1 MPKRTDIH
9 KILIIGSG
17 PIVIGQACEFDYSG
31 TQACKAL
38 RQEGYQVVL
47 VNSNPATIMTDP
59 GMADST
65 YIEPLT
71 VESVAAIIKKERP
84 DALLPTVGGQ
94 TALNLA
100 IALDD
105 AGVLDEFGVEMIG
118 AKREAIKVAE
128 DRLLFKQAMDEAGM
142 LMPRGGFAKTWTEA
156 EALVKIT
163 EYPAIIRPSFTMGG
177 TGGGIAFNPEE
188 YEEIVRAGL
197 AASPVQ
203 EVLIEESILGWKEF
217 ELEVMRDLADNVVII
232 CSIENFDPMGV
243 HTGDSITVAPAQTLT
258 DREYQSMRD
267 MAIKIIRKVGVETGG
282 SNIQFAVNP
291 EDGEIRIIEM
301 NPRVS
306 RSSALASKA
315 TGFPIAKIAAKLA
328 VGYTLDEIPNDIT
341 KKTPASFEPTI
352 DYVVTKI
359 PKWNFEKFQEAED
372 VLGTQMKSVGEVMA
386 IGRTFKESLFKGLRS
401 LEAVK
406 PLRLEDV
413 PNDELQRKLAR
424 PNSQRFSYITYALE
438 HDWTIDEI
446 HRLSRIDPWFLDQVQ
461 QVMEIQ
467 REVEAVLSEPPA
479 SVGGSRSQHNHP
491 PANAGGS
498 DSATTALENIPFD
511 LLRAF
516 KEAALSDRRLAYLT
530 QRSEDEVRAYR
541 KSLGL
546 VPVYKRVDT
555 CGAEFESHTPYLYS
569 TYEEEDESQP
579 TDKPKIMILGSGPN
593 RIGQGIEFDYCCV
606 HASYALHEAGYE
618 TIMVNCNPE
627 TVSTDYD
634 TSDRLYFEPLTF
646 EDVMNIVDVEKPTGV
661 IVQFGGQTPLNLAM
675 RLHEAG
681 VPIIGTSPDSI
692 DLAEDR
698 KRFGALLRELGVPQ
712 PENGTATSIE
722 EALVIAERIGYPVLM
737 RPSYVLGGRAMAI
750 VYDDEAL
757 ERYMRTAVDFSHERP
772 VLIDKFLEQAAE
784 FDVDAVADET
794 ACIVAAIQEH
804 IEEAG
809 IHSGDSSCVLPPV
822 RIAEEHLETMRHY
835 TRRLA
840 AALSVKGLM
849 NIQFAIKH
857 DRVYVLEV
865 NPRASR
871 TVPFVSKATGVP
883 LARIGA
889 LVMAGQKL
897 KDFGLPNDLTVDR
910 FYVKSPVFPFAK
922 FPGVDPVLSPEMHST
937 GEVMGI
943 GETFGEAYGKAMIA
957 AGLKLPASGTAFISV
972 NDNDKGQA
980 VLLARRLVRLG
991 FELIATRGTAERL
1004 REVGLKVENVFKVN
1018 EGRPNIV
1025 DQIKQNEVAL
1035 IINTPLGRA
1044 SHYDEQAIRRAA
1056 LQYNVPCV
1064 TTMTGAQALV
1074 EALAVAASGSGAEI
1088 NVRALQELHAVT
1100 ASAR

>member
-38 RQEGYQVVL
+38 RAEGFEVVL

-59 GMADST
+59 EMADKT

-71 VESVAAIIKKERP
+71 VNSVTAIIERERP

-100 IALDD
+100 IALDE
-105 AGVLDEFGVEMIG
+105 AGVLEKFGVEMIG

-128 DRLLFKQAMDEAGM
+128 DRLLFKKAMDEAG
-142 LMPRGGFAKTWTEA
+142 LQMPRGGFARSWA
-156 EALVKIT
+156 EAQEIVET
-163 EYPAIIRPSFTMGG
+163 TAYPAIIRPSFTLGG
-177 TGGGIAFNPEE
+177 TGGGIAYNPEE
-188 YEEIVRAGL
+188 FEEIVRAGL
-197 AASPVQ
+197 AASPIH

-217 ELEVMRDLADNVVII
+217 ELEVMRDLMDNVVII

-258 DREYQSMRD
+258 DVEYQRMRD
-267 MAIKIIRKVGVETGG
+267 MAILVIRKVGVETGG

-291 EDGEIRIIEM
+291 KNGEIRIIEM

-352 DYVVTKI
+352 DYVVAKI
-359 PKWNFEKFQEAED
+359 PKWNFEKFREAED

-386 IGRTFKESLFKGLRS
+386 IGRTFKEALFKGLRS

-413 PNDELQRKLAR
+413 PDDELQRKLAR
-424 PNSQRFSYITYALE
+424 PNSQRFSYITYALQ
-438 HDWTIDEI
+438 HDWPISEI
-446 HRLSRIDPWFLDQVQ
+446 YRLSRIDPWFLEQLK

-467 REVEAVLSEPPA
+467 KEVE
-479 SVGGSRSQHNHP
+479 GHK
-491 PANAGGS
+491 
-498 DSATTALENIPFD
+498 LEEIPLD
-511 LLRAF
+511 TLRTF
-516 KEAALSDRRLAYLT
+516 KEYALSDRRLAYLT
-530 QRSEDEVRAYR
+530 RRTEDEVRAYR

-569 TYEEEDESQP
+569 TYESEDESEP
-579 TDKPKIMILGSGPN
+579 TDKRKIMVLGSGPN
-593 RIGQGIEFDYCCV
+593 RIGQGIEFDYCCCQ
-606 HASYALHEAGYE
+606 ASFALREAGFE

-646 EDVMNIVDVEKPTGV
+646 EDVMNIVDNEKPEGV

-675 RLHEAG
+675 RLHDAG

-698 KRFGALLRELGVPQ
+698 KRFGALLRELGIPQ
-712 PENGTATSIE
+712 PENGTATTIM
-722 EALVIAERIGYPVLM
+722 EAREIAEKIGYPVLV

-750 VYDDEAL
+750 VYDEDSL
-757 ERYMRTAVDFSHERP
+757 DDYMRTAVDFSQQRP
-772 VLIDKFLEQAAE
+772 VLIDKFLERAAE
-784 FDVDAVADET
+784 FDVDALADEET
-794 ACIVAAIQEH
+794 CVVAGIQEH

-822 RIAEEHLETMRHY
+822 RIEPEHLETMRHY
-835 TRRLA
+835 TRVLA
-840 AALSVKGLM
+840 NALKVCGLM
-849 NIQFAIKH
+849 NIQFAIKD

-871 TVPFVSKATGVP
+871 TVPFISKATGVS
-883 LARIGA
+883 LARIAA
-889 LVMAGQKL
+889 LV
-897 KDFGLPNDLTVDR
+897 
-910 FYVKSPVFPFAK
+910 
-922 FPGVDPVLSPEMHST
+922 
-937 GEVMGI
+937 
-943 GETFGEAYGKAMIA
+943 
-957 AGLKLPASGTAFISV
+957 
-972 NDNDKGQA
+972 
-980 VLLARRLVRLG
+980 
-991 FELIATRGTAERL
+991 
-1004 REVGLKVENVFKVN
+1004 
-1018 EGRPNIV
+1018 
-1025 DQIKQNEVAL
+1025 
-1035 IINTPLGRA
+1035 
-1044 SHYDEQAIRRAA
+1044 
-1056 LQYNVPCV
+1056 
-1064 TTMTGAQALV
+1064 
-1074 EALAVAASGSGAEI
+1074 
-1088 NVRALQELHAVT
+1088 
-1100 ASAR
+1100 